1 MRFAL
6 VIFIINIVCLLLQPS
21 YATCLVETNNSS
33 NAMELCP
40 GTNITPEEAIY
51 MLAFSAETPNVT
63 RNGTITFSN
72 GTIWQVVP

>member
-1 MRFAL
+1 MNFNFISIL
-6 VIFIINIVCLLLQPS
+6 VVLLVLSQS
-21 YATCLVETNNSS
+21 CSAIYLVEQNNSS
-33 NAMELCP
+33 NVMELCP

-63 RNGTITFSN
+63 RNGTITFGN